1 MAGDVSP
8 RAAKKIGYA
17 PGLPHGTIPLLVSE
31 AASGI
36 GAASIPLDTVAA
48 DLIAAADPRP

>member
-1 MAGDVSP
+1 MAGDISP